1 MKKESLKRK
10 ITLNKKVVLLL
21 TGSSSRLVGGT
32 ILGKTTIFANDDNS
46 VGPCDTKT
54 RLIMTCTCPP
64 PPPSKGAKAC

>member
-32 ILGKTTIFANDDNS
+32 IFGKTTIFANDDNS
-46 VGPCDTKT
+46 VGPCDTRSK
-54 RLIMTCTCPP
+54 LAMTCTCPP
-64 PPPSKGAKAC
+64 PPSKGGKAC